1 MSLEAAFQ
9 RPRSDTWVPVR
20 ADLHRHL
27 EGSHSPHALAEV
39 AQRFGIHHP
48 LLFDAEAGKFRTAE
62 ELSPQL
68 TLTSPSDDA
77 LLFYECIK
85 KARVAYVSVEAIRAL
100 TQLAFEEAAI
110 DSPQGLE
117 MRLSL
122 FSMTRTLLE
131 NEGREWRTVSPVA
144 FAELA
149 RELLLAV
156 LSARDEVQRKTGV
169 TLLARLGF
177 SRTFES
183 EPHYRA
189 MGAMVAEHAEAL
201 SGLDVLGIVT
211 GADKE
216 PLPPALVEIIGSLRP
231 VLPDLTIHAGEFEGH
246 ASVDRTLA
254 LEPQGIG
261 HGVHSAQSER
271 TMKRLADSGV
281 TLEVC
286 PTSNYL
292 LIPTALRKLQHDCS
306 AHPLVALQ
314 KAHVR
319 CVIGSDDPT
328 PMGTDFRSEWARA
341 ERLGADV
348 AQLERDVARRWAQ
361 LTNRRNPHTDPR

>member
-1 MSLEAAFQ
+1 M
-9 RPRSDTWVPVR
+9 RV
-20 ADLHRHL
+20 DLHRHL
-27 EGSHSPHALAEV
+27 EGSHSPRALAEV
-39 AQRFGIHHP
+39 AQRFGIRHP
-48 LLFDAEAGKFRTAE
+48 LLFDAEAEKFRTPEQLA
-62 ELSPQL
+62 PQL
-68 TLTSPSDDA
+68 TLSGPSDDA

-100 TQLAFEEAAI
+100 SQIAFEEAAV

-131 NEGREWRTVSPVA
+131 NQRQEWRTVSPVA
-144 FAELA
+144 FAELS

-156 LSARDEVQRKTGV
+156 LSARDEVQRNTGV

-183 EPHYRA
+183 EAHYRA
-189 MGAMVAEHAEAL
+189 LGAMVAEHAPAL

-216 PLPPALVEIIGSLRP
+216 PLPPALIEIIGSLRP
-231 VLPDLTIHAGEFEGH
+231 VFPDLTIHAGEFQGH

-261 HGVHSAQSER
+261 HGVHSAQSE
-271 TMKRLADSGV
+271 
-281 TLEVC
+281 
-286 PTSNYL
+286 
-292 LIPTALRKLQHDCS
+292 
-306 AHPLVALQ
+306 
-314 KAHVR
+314 
-319 CVIGSDDPT
+319 
-328 PMGTDFRSEWARA
+328 
-341 ERLGADV
+341 
-348 AQLERDVARRWAQ
+348 
-361 LTNRRNPHTDPR
+361 